1 MENNLDKQLVPY
13 MEHVIGQTLD
23 MVESLS
29 KEESVDKKEIGK
41 LLLELKSEFGDY
53 ITLLSP
59 QIQGRIMENNYYIL
73 DNNKVYE
80 GSNTS
85 HNIQHFDNNAKE

>member
-23 MVESLS
+23 MVEKLF
-29 KEESVDKKEIGK
+29 VDTDNIDKKEIK
-41 LLLELKSEFGDY
+41 NLLTHLKEDFGDY

-59 QIQGRIMENNYYIL
+59 KIQGRLFEINDKIL
-73 DNNKVYE
+73 KDDTVHE
-80 GSNTS
+80 S
-85 HNIQHFDNNAKE
+85 